1 MTATLLMLATLSA
14 AEKSPLLGLS
24 REQLLD
30 REGEPRSQIAA
41 GGREVMYFVRER
53 VVLRG
58 GVVVEVDLLPADPA
72 VRRPRAPA
80 PAPTPVV
87 EPAPPSSATPTSQ
100 AANQPSPAP
109 APVANNAPDASSGQ
123 APAAANDPTGQAVA
137 APPPPPEPQLSIKS
151 VRPPSAGG
159 SRPAPRPEP
168 APKAEPVAVA
178 PTAPATPPPSSV
190 TPKTEDVRGST
201 GKAAPSSP
209 ISSLTVASAP
219 PSEPQTTAGA
229 EPAAAGPN
237 ASDAP
242 TTAESVPAGASVPD
256 DGQAKKAKTNPQ
268 PRGESDFPE
277 PAESIFT
284 LQTYVIAAVI
294 IGAGIGFLIWQSKQ
308 RQLELAAS
316 AVSRAPFSVEPS
328 AGGGA
333 MFPTDLIPTLE
344 WKRFEEL
351 VESYYSKTGVIAV
364 RTKTGPESPVH
375 IKISWKGEPRPFA
388 CVQCIAHPSG
398 LIGVEPIQQLFAVLA
413 AEDIRRGYVVTTGKF
428 NVAAR
433 DFAEE
438 KHITLLSGDMLLEK
452 LNALPPPVRGELI
465 QEFSVGDYKTPSCPK
480 CEAKLVL
487 SNEDPPVWRCKA
499 HAEVS
504 IAPWK

>member
-1 MTATLLMLATLSA
+1 MSAALLLLATLSA
-14 AEKSPLLGLS
+14 AEKSPLLGLT

-30 REGEPRSQIAA
+30 REGEPKSQIAA
-41 GGREVMYFVRER
+41 GGREVMFFARER
-53 VVLRG
+53 VVLRS

-72 VRRPRAPA
+72 VRRPAAPT
-80 PAPTPVV
+80 PAPTPVA
-87 EPAPPSSATPTSQ
+87 EPASPSSAVP
-100 AANQPSPAP
+100 
-109 APVANNAPDASSGQ
+109 SGQ
-123 APAAANDPTGQAVA
+123 APYQPTPAPAANNSPDELIGQTPAAGGDPASQPIVT
-137 APPPPPEPQLSIKS
+137 PPPEPQLSIKS

-159 SRPAPRPEP
+159 SRLAPRPEP
-168 APKAEPVAVA
+168 APKVALVAVA
-178 PTAPATPPPSSV
+178 PTPAAPVTPPPPPV
-190 TPKTEDVRGST
+190 APKAEGTRGPA
-201 GKAAPSSP
+201 GKAAPSAP

-219 PSEPQTTAGA
+219 PSELQTTSAT
-229 EPAAAGPN
+229 EPAAAGPGPT
-237 ASDAP
+237 DAP
-242 TTAESVPAGASVPD
+242 TAAAPVPAGASVSAAD
-256 DGQAKKAKTNPQ
+256 DDQAKKSKTSRQ
-268 PRGESDFPE
+268 PRTEPEFPE
-277 PAESIFT
+277 PVESIFT
-284 LQTYVIAAVI
+284 LQTYVIATVI

-328 AGGGA
+328 SGGGA
-333 MFPTDLIPTLE
+333 MFPTDLIPSLE

-351 VESYYSKTGVIAV
+351 VESYYSKTGVVAV

-398 LIGVEPIQQLFAVLA
+398 LIGADQIQQLFAVLA

-452 LNALPPPVRGELI
+452 LNALPAPVRGELN

-487 SNEDPPVWRCKA
+487 SDEDPPVWRCKS
-499 HAEVS
+499 HADVS
-504 IAPWK
+504 IAPWR